1 MSYNYSHAKIE
12 LEFSHPCFELTWLQ
26 IYQAQSKSGEQL
38 APEETK
44 APESK
49 WHPHN
54 CLFLKEEIAIFLK
67 VWFWFEGTN
76 YLFNT
81 IVNFWKIP
89 NHSIASCDLTLEM
102 KNYNCSNSKVLIGT
116 DQLFLR
122 IFLRSKY
129 SLTMKRIYMYSLYC
143 RRISRRLQH
152 NFPLFGRFLRNK
164 STSASDV
171 K

>member
-1 MSYNYSHAKIE
+1 MSYNYSHANIE
-12 LEFSHPCFELTWLQ
+12 LEFSLPCFELTWLQ
-26 IYQAQSKSGEQL
+26 IYLAQSESGEQL

-102 KNYNCSNSKVLIGT
+102 KNYNCSHSKVLIWT

-129 SLTMKRIYMYSLYC
+129 SLTIKRIYMYPLYC
-143 RRISRRLQH
+143 RRIRRRLLY

-171 K
+171 